1 MNKKRLSPKLL
12 FAVAIPLAIL
22 GILYML
28 RPLGIIHSPLLG
40 IYRIEVI
47 WVPALVVAALVLML
61 GMGARKLRKG
71 KWLSN
76 NSSYNSSG
84 VATWPFSLAAFGGFA
99 TFAVCLT
106 MVGGWRG
113 SDIYHNAKWQNVAPN
128 NLQTS
133 DARLAPYDV
142 WHNRANAQFTESG
155 QTLENAHLTTNPRTG
170 EFEVSFERAPRG
182 FMNGFSKT
190 TPGGAYMNVESTAPR
205 LEVPASKG
213 SFKVGVTNCCS
224 DSLDWKTTKQD
235 FWVSNQETVAM
246 RKPDGE
252 QVFVTPYIKWEG
264 LIRRPTAGGVWV
276 LHRDGKIDNLSPKQA
291 ARVSWLQRSGHI
303 FSEELARRVQ
313 NSYVWKNGIINNT
326 PFGSKQDLIKV
337 TDVSEDTG
345 NNTSDTP
352 PNTQPY
358 LMNMKNEG
366 LVWATIASPQGR
378 ANAVAAVFLT
388 STINGKTWVVRAPK
402 NVLWIDNDRAIQ
414 IVKSRP
420 YPGVQWS
427 AGNYRAVEPR
437 PLFIKGRLQY
447 LVSIIPDS
455 GISVTRSVIV
465 DAQDAEVVA
474 TFNHDDNRAASD
486 AALRAYIRTGNLQ
499 VDGQIVTAGP
509 DQKLTPQS
517 QGKPLGDR
525 AVIQKLIQDNERQH
539 KILQELLA
547 RQKN

>member
-1 MNKKRLSPKLL
+1 MIGIPVALL
-12 FAVAIPLAIL
+12 FVVYL
-22 GILYML
+22 L
-28 RPLGIIHSPLLG
+28 RPLSIIHSLLMG
-40 IYRIEVI
+40 LYRIEVI
-47 WVPALVVAALVLML
+47 WVPALLVSLAVLALSLVAKRLFT
-61 GMGARKLRKG
+61 G
-71 KWLSN
+71 KWLSVTN
-76 NSSYNSSG
+76 NRNFNSDDL
-84 VATWPFSLAAFGGFA
+84 ALWPAGLAFLAGFV
-99 TFAVCLT
+99 TFIVCLT

-113 SDIYHNAKWQNVAPN
+113 EAIYHNAQWENLSPKG
-128 NLQTS
+128 LQTA
-133 DARLAPYDV
+133 DARLAPYEV

-155 QTLENAHLTTNPRTG
+155 QTLENAHLTTNPKTG
-170 EFEVSFERAPRG
+170 DFEVSFERAPRG
-182 FMNGFSKT
+182 FMNGLKKT

-205 LEVPASKG
+205 LEVPQTQG
-213 SFKVGVTNCCS
+213 NFKVGVTNCCS

-235 FWVSNQETVAM
+235 FWVSNQETVAL

-252 QVFVTPYIKWEG
+252 QVFVTPYFKWEG
-264 LIRRPTAGGVWV
+264 LIRRPVAGGVWV
-276 LHRDGKIDNLSPKQA
+276 LHRDGKIDNLSPQA
-291 ARVSWLQRSGHI
+291 AAKLPWLRQSGHI
-303 FSEELARRVQ
+303 VSEELARRIQ

-337 TDVSEDTG
+337 TDVSEGTG
-345 NNTSDTP
+345 DGTASDTP

-358 LMNMKNEG
+358 LMNMNKQG

-378 ANAVAAVFLT
+378 ANAVSAVFLT
-388 STINGKTWVVRAPK
+388 STVTGKTSVVRAPK
-402 NVLWIDNDRAIQ
+402 GVLWIDNDRAIQ

-455 GISVTRSVIV
+455 GIAVTRSVIV

-486 AALRAYIRTGNLQ
+486 EALREYIRTGKLQ
-499 VDGQIVTAGP
+499 PDGQIVTAGP
-509 DQKLTPQS
+509 DQKIIPSTP
-517 QGKPLGDR
+517 GKTRSDR
-525 AVIQKLIQDNERQH
+525 QILQQLIQENERQH